1 MGKQTGEESKKKK
14 RREIFWKEEERQ
26 TDCIIALLVRTSF
39 KQFSKITE
47 QLLHKMLSE

>member
-1 MGKQTGEESKKKK
+1 MGKQTGEELK
-14 RREIFWKEEERQ
+14 RREIFWKEEVRQ